1 MDQNQLQQKIVEYFQ
16 KLPKEAQV
24 SFSSMLWMDK
34 LREIISTNNLN
45 TDQIEILGAETTLV
59 LLGIVDIAEYKKIL
73 ENELKLDKELFIKIT
88 TEIDNDILF
97 KIKDQL
103 TETFEANAFELTE
116 EKYGGDKSV
125 DERFNRLP
133 IEVQEA
139 INKSNY
145 QETLYLIAKKYK
157 ISIEKMGILEEVTTK
172 VMLGIIHPDKYEENL
187 KSKLGLSDV
196 DNHNLV
202 LDVNEQILKTI
213 KEALKASWDDN
224 QKLNEDDLVPTPP
237 YVDIIPKPIAS
248 LETSGVASTIKEIK
262 VDDIYKDSGIE
273 ILGDEK
279 DIVKT
284 NTPTEIKVVPTEEK
298 LIIPSVINMLK
309 DKLNSP
315 INGENS
321 ISNHSI
327 PKINNKED
335 IIPLPPTPTTIP
347 VVSKPH
353 DPYHEEI

>member
-16 KLPKEAQV
+16 KLPKEAQD
-24 SFSSMLWMDK
+24 SFSSMVWMDK
-34 LREIISTNNLN
+34 LKEIISIYSLN
-45 TDQIEILGAETTLV
+45 ADQIEILGAETTLV

-73 ENELKLDKELFIKIT
+73 ENELKLNKDLFIKLAT
-88 TEIDNDILF
+88 NIDNDILF

-103 TETFEANAFELTE
+103 TETFEANAIALAE
-116 EKYGGDKSV
+116 EKYGGDKNI

-133 IEVQEA
+133 AEVQDA

-157 ISIEKMGILEEVTTK
+157 VSIEKMGTLEEITTK

-187 KSKLGLSDV
+187 KSKLGISD
-196 DNHNLV
+196 DDTHNLV

-213 KEALKASWDDN
+213 KEALKESWNDN
-224 QKLNEDDLVPTPP
+224 QKLNEDDLIPTPP
-237 YVDIIPKPIAS
+237 YVDIVPKPAYS

-262 VDDIYKDSGIE
+262 VGDIYKDSGIE

-279 DIVKT
+279 EIVKT
-284 NTPTEIKVVPTEEK
+284 TTPIETKVVPTEEK

-309 DKLNSP
+309 DKLNNP

-321 ISNHSI
+321 VSNYSL

-335 IIPLPPTPTTIP
+335 IIPLPPTPTIIP
-347 VVSKPH
+347 VSKAH